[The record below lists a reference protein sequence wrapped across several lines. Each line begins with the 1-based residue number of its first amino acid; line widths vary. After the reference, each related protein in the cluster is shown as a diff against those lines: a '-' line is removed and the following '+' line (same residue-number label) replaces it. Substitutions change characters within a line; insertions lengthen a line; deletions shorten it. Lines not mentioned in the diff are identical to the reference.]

1 MNNFKIKMR
10 KIVLIF
16 MMLIAVLSS
25 VSFADEVKNVTNPE
39 ETIETKQIIEGACYF
54 LSVAIILSILK
65 ITSYMEAF
73 PKIKEKISY
82 DYFKDITTVA
92 DSPFQVNKLLYDG
105 LNKKDGV
112 LATIFYLCKK
122 GWLEFEIL
130 GKKDKDI
137 YIILKESKKEI
148 SEEAKLLY
156 EYMLQIKPE
165 EKRFSI
171 KEFKKYG
178 IEHLTKFLKTV
189 DLMLRRVKKLNE
201 AKGYEDTERTEASV
215 ITILLAFC
223 MAIFTSGILVY
234 HIFEKI
240 GVIPVTILMTTYTIM
255 LIVAI
260 KACIQIGFKSE
271 KGARA
276 YDDWNAMR
284 KFLANFH
291 KTEITKMPDLK
302 FLEEYIIYSMAIGS
316 HTGSIKGFE
325 QKMPELT
332 NGTLNSDKYSFTFLD
347 KLYVDG
353 YKTSF
358 VWEIDSAI
366 QELYAYSSD

>member
-1 MNNFKIKMR
+1 
-10 KIVLIF
+10 
-16 MMLIAVLSS
+16 
-25 VSFADEVKNVTNPE
+25 
-39 ETIETKQIIEGACYF
+39 
-54 LSVAIILSILK
+54 
-65 ITSYMEAF
+65 
-73 PKIKEKISY
+73 
-82 DYFKDITTVA
+82 
-92 DSPFQVNKLLYDG
+92 
-105 LNKKDGV
+105 
-112 LATIFYLCKK
+112 
-122 GWLEFEIL
+122 
-130 GKKDKDI
+130 
-137 YIILKESKKEI
+137 
-148 SEEAKLLY
+148 
-156 EYMLQIKPE
+156 
-165 EKRFSI
+165 
-171 KEFKKYG
+171 
-178 IEHLTKFLKTV
+178 
-189 DLMLRRVKKLNE
+189 MLRRVKKLNE

-223 MAIFTSGILVY
+223 MAIFTSGIMVY